1 MTEAAFETAS
11 WLRRI
16 LALFVDWLV
25 STFVVIALVGLDEYT
40 ETGAVSYLVLVCTSC
55 ESAVL
60 TWLAAGSFGKL
71 VTGLRV
77 VPVDGRVRPLN
88 PLKVLA
94 RQVLIVL
101 VIPPLVF
108 RHDGRGLHDMFAGT
122 ATVTM
127 PTFRALLAGAD
138 ASATGLSARASASA
152 CPSCWSAPG
161 PWASAP
167 WGARRPGPGAGR
179 GRRSSRPA

>member
-1 MTEAAFETAS
+1 
-11 WLRRI
+11 
-16 LALFVDWLV
+16 VY
-25 STFVVIALVGLDEYT
+25 VV
-40 ETGAVSYLVLVCTSC
+40 

-77 VPVDGRVRPLN
+77 VPADGPLRPIN

-94 RQVLIVL
+94 RQVMIGL

-108 RHDGRGLHDMFAGT
+108 RSDGRGLHDLFAGT

-127 PTFRALLAGAD
+127 PTFRKLL
-138 ASATGLSARASASA
+138 
-152 CPSCWSAPG
+152 
-161 PWASAP
+161 
-167 WGARRPGPGAGR
+167 GR
-179 GRRSSRPA
+179 

>member
-16 LALFVDWLV
+16 LALIVDWTV
-25 STFVVIALVGLDEYT
+25 STFVVIAIIGLEEYS
-40 ETGAVSYLVLVCTSC
+40 EIGPVSTLYVNLAYVVEATL
-55 ESAVL
+55 L
-60 TWLAAGSFGKL
+60 TWFAGGSFGKL

-101 VIPPLVF
+101 VIPPLIF
-108 RHDGRGLHDMFAGT
+108 RSDGRGLHDMVAGT

-127 PTFRALLAGAD
+127 PTFR
-138 ASATGLSARASASA
+138 GLV
-152 CPSCWSAPG
+152 G
-161 PWASAP
+161 Q
-167 WGARRPGPGAGR
+167 
-179 GRRSSRPA
+179 RS

>member
-1 MTEAAFETAS
+1 VTEAAFETAS

-16 LALFVDWLV
+16 LALIVDWTV
-25 STFVVIALVGLDEYT
+25 STFVIIAIIGLDEYS
-40 ETGAVSYLVLVCTSC
+40 EIGPVSTLYVNLAYVVEAT
-55 ESAVL
+55 VL
-60 TWLAAGSFGKL
+60 TWFAGGSFGKL

-101 VIPPLVF
+101 VIPPLIF
-108 RHDGRGLHDMFAGT
+108 RADGRGLHDMVAGT

-127 PTFRALLAGAD
+127 PTFR
-138 ASATGLSARASASA
+138 GLV
-152 CPSCWSAPG
+152 G
-161 PWASAP
+161 Q
-167 WGARRPGPGAGR
+167 
-179 GRRSSRPA
+179 RS